1 MTQGESTVLRADIDQ
16 MNTLA
21 TVLNDVGN
29 GIDILE
35 VRAFGDQLTAALP
48 GAPIPATCA
57 KAGEFTEGAWL
68 RVADRIRQL
77 AAITTRCAA
86 DYQATDETF
95 AQQLGTMAFHKPG
108 DR

>member
-1 MTQGESTVLRADIDQ
+1 MTQGEPTVLHADIDQ
-16 MNTLA
+16 MNNLA

-29 GIDILE
+29 GIDALE
-35 VRAFGDQLTAALP
+35 IRTVGDQLAAALP

-86 DYQATDETF
+86 DFQATDETF
-95 AQQLGTMAFHKPG
+95 AQQLGTMAFHLPKE
-108 DR
+108 R